1 MAISDKLNVAYKL
14 ERIVQLNLFDHRD
27 QTRIIYPL
35 FIIAT
40 VIVMARMGGCEN
52 CWAIREYWIA
62 NLSYLKKRL
71 YGLGDEIPTAQT
83 LRRVQMI
90 LNTDKLHQVFIDY
103 FTGKR
108 DYVNLPKS
116 AISLKD
122 RDVISAAGQ
131 NIRATRSHASGDG
144 RNDSGYDIVS
154 MYSFKYGIT
163 LAQKTVDKKDRK
175 RKPSLNC

>member
-1 MAISDKLNVAYKL
+1 
-14 ERIVQLNLFDHRD
+14 
-27 QTRIIYPL
+27 
-35 FIIAT
+35 
-40 VIVMARMGGCEN
+40 
-52 CWAIREYWIA
+52 
-62 NLSYLKKRL
+62 
-71 YGLGDEIPTAQT
+71 
-83 LRRVQMI
+83 MI
-90 LNTDKLHQVFIDY
+90 LNTDNLHQVFIDY

-154 MYSFKYGIT
+154 MYSFKYGLT
-163 LAQKTVDKKDRK
+163 LAAENGRKKGQEAETIIELLKLVIVKNAILTWDTINTHPDTINAVVGAGVDAVTCLKENSGLIYDDVVTAF
-175 RKPSLNC
+175 